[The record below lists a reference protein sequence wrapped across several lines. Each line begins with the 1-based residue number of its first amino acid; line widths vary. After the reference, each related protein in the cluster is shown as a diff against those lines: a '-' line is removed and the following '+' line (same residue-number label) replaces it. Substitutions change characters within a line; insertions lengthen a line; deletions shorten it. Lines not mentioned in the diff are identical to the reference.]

1 MWIMILI
8 DIHITRRKRQM
19 RTVQM
24 TLDDDL
30 VEEVDEIAKKLQTT
44 RSAFTREALRNAIA
58 QYHITDLEQKHREG
72 YEAHPTTESEF
83 GVWEEEQDWGD
94 Q

>member
-1 MWIMILI
+1 MILI
-8 DIHITRRKRQM
+8 DIHITARIRLM

-30 VEEVDEIAKKLQTT
+30 VEAVDEIAKKLQTT
-44 RSAFTREALRNAIA
+44 RSAFAREALRNAVA
-58 QYHITDLEQKHREG
+58 KYHITDLELKHRQG
-72 YEAHPTTESEF
+72 YEAHPTTEAEF

-94 Q
+94 L